1 VLIIVLSSVFV
12 LLVGWTTVELVGNIA
27 EVPRG
32 LEALPTPVL
41 PDFSAF
47 PALLTATIAAAVVGL
62 AESSGVIISLL
73 LFTFELRVRAPS
85 RPLFS

>member
-1 VLIIVLSSVFV
+1 M
-12 LLVGWTTVELVGNIA
+12 ELVGDIA

-62 AESSGVIISLL
+62 AESSGVIIS
-73 LFTFELRVRAPS
+73 
-85 RPLFS
+85 